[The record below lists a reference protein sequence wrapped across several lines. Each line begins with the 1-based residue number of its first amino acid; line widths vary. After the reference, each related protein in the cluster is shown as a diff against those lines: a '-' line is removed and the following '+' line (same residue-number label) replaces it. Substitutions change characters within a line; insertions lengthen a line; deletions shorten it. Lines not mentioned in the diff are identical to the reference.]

1 MIDLPTGRA
10 LLDPDHILEEA
21 GIRQDMK
28 VADLGVGNIGHF
40 LFPAARMVGDKGMVF
55 GVDILRPVL
64 EAVKNQLKISGQ
76 ENVTLIWGNIETLGG
91 TKIPDNAVDL
101 ALMVGVLN
109 AVRQDLALAEARRI
123 LGTDGLLLVVDWKP
137 QGGPMGPKPETRLA
151 KEDARRLA
159 EAAGFVFKKEF
170 EAGAHHYGLVFT
182 KPRR

>member
-1 MIDLPTGRA
+1 MLTLPTVRA
-10 LLDPDHILEEA
+10 LLDPDKVLEEA
-21 GIRQDMK
+21 DIRQGMR
-28 VADLGVGNIGHF
+28 VADLGVGNVGHF

-64 EAVKNQLKISGQ
+64 EAVKNRLKISGT

-101 ALMVGVLN
+101 VIMVSVLY
-109 AVRQDLALAEARRI
+109 AIRQDQGLAEARRI
-123 LGTDGLLLVVDWKP
+123 LGTDGTLLIVDWKP
-137 QGGPMGPKPETRLA
+137 QGAPMGPKPESRLSR
-151 KEDARRLA
+151 EEARRLA

-170 EAGAHHYGLVFT
+170 EAGPHHYGLVFT